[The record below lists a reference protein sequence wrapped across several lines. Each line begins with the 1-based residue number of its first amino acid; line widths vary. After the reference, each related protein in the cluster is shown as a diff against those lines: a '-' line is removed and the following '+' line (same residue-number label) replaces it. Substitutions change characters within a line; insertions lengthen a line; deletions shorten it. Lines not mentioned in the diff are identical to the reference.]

1 MILVNVKTLEE
12 MRIVAKNSGSKLV
25 PRLDQFNEYENK
37 TVVFIEEYP
46 NHWEYADKR
55 WTKKQKEYKH
65 EKILTFKEFI
75 SGADLAVT
83 AAGTDLSNDN
93 DDVNHPSHYNEY
105 SFEVIDIIDEVVPNF
120 PSTIAGH
127 LQNTIKYI
135 FRAPFKNSMKQD
147 LEKAAWYL
155 NHAIKILDKENK

>member
-12 MRIVAKNSGSKLV
+12 MRYVASYSKSKIVPNKYQFDTYGKN
-25 PRLDQFNEYENK
+25 
-37 TVVFIEEYP
+37 TVVAVGKRLQL
-46 NHWEYADKR
+46 WEYGGLK
-55 WTKKQKEYKH
+55 WFKKQPEYSH
-65 EKILTFKEFI
+65 EKIITFDEFKNKFPI
-75 SGADLAVT
+75 T
-83 AAGTDLSNDN
+83 ATGTQLGDVN

-120 PSTIAGH
+120 PPTIAGH

-155 NHAIKILDKENK
+155 NHAIKLLDKE